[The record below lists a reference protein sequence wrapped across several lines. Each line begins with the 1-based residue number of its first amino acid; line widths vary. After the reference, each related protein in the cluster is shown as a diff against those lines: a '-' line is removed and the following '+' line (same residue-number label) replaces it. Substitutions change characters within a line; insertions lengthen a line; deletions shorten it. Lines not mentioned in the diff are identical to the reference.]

1 MDRIAAISKILMLL
15 GGFLLAGCYYD
26 NEATLYPESAN
37 CDATT
42 VVAFSADV
50 MPILNLR
57 CNSCHA
63 GTSPSGGIKLNTY
76 PEVIKYVDDGSL
88 MGSIEHASG
97 FSPMP
102 KNGSKM
108 STCQIQTIQS
118 WIDAGALNN

>member
-1 MDRIAAISKILMLL
+1 MLVAGL
-15 GGFLLAGCYYD
+15 LLASCYYD

-37 CDATT
+37 CDGTTIAT
-42 VVAFSADV
+42 FSGDV
-50 MPILNLR
+50 LPLLNSR

-76 PEVIKYVDDGSL
+76 PEVIKYVNDGSL
-88 MGSIEHASG
+88 IGSIEHASG

-102 KNGSKM
+102 KNGGKM
-108 STCQIQTIQS
+108 SPCQIQKIQS